1 MRETL
6 SILKLETPPS
16 LTLSLYFKYSSTTTT
31 TTTMMSEREIEA
43 LCVRAWRG
51 RAKGRPMRWRILRD
65 VVAVLS
71 QAWMSTFQVQIAMR
85 RLYALKNKTTRD
97 ILEELES
104 EKSVVQERDDKTQIF
119 KWGATAEGVNYWI
132 GKTENIPVSI
142 VLVAATSACV
152 KE

>member
-1 MRETL
+1 
-6 SILKLETPPS
+6 
-16 LTLSLYFKYSSTTTT
+16 
-31 TTTMMSEREIEA
+31 MSEREIEA
-43 LCVRAWRG
+43 LCLRAWRG

-65 VVAVLS
+65 MVAVLS

-104 EKSVVQERDDKTQIF
+104 EKSILQKRDDKTQMF
-119 KWGATAEGVNYWI
+119 KWGSTSEGVAYWI

-142 VLVAATSACV
+142 VLVAATSVCV